1 MKIQMR
7 LQMKNLNV
15 KPRNEILKWK
25 LKQSIRQILVSPF
38 CSTMVLVIN
47 DRTIQSSHL
56 CNRPPLLR
64 SLIQCGRSSS
74 AASRSLAQRGPSP
87 NAVSR
92 PGLFMWKRISETYQT
107 YQINVLSSSAFF
119 FDSNFLLLLICS
131 LCLWGYEVQCV
142 DRWSGLTSYGCV
154 LQRSLTFLDVA
165 QCAWAFF
172 HKSNFWKPASQRLPT
187 CWI

>member
-1 MKIQMR
+1 MR

-47 DRTIQSSHL
+47 GRTIQSSHL

-107 YQINVLSSSAFF
+107 YQMNVLSSSAFF
-119 FDSNFLLLLICS
+119 FWFYFSSSLDLFTMPLRLRSAVRRSMIWPYELWLCSTAFLNVPRCS
-131 LCLWGYEVQCV
+131 SVCLGI
-142 DRWSGLTSYGCV
+142 
-154 LQRSLTFLDVA
+154 
-165 QCAWAFF
+165 FF